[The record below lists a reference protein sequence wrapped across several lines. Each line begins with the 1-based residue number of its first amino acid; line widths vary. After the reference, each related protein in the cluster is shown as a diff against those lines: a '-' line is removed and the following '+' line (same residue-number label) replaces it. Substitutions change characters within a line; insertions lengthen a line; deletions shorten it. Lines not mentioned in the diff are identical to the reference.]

1 MSFLFSQASA
11 AHNMPSDVRHYKKI
25 AQSEHRFPKCL
36 DKWQA
41 DVRNDGR
48 CEASCRRPLGEKMP

>member
-11 AHNMPSDVRHYKKI
+11 AYDMPSDVRHYKKT

-36 DKWQA
+36 DKWQV

-48 CEASCRRPLGEKMP
+48 